1 MSIPIIFVR
10 YAPGACGTFL
20 LTLLSTAP
28 QAACW
33 DPQIQELK
41 NSNNFAQHF
50 LKWFEKKFTHDLQ
63 NHLKHEPHHPYKIDF
78 FSAKHPRGNNIDQA
92 EFIEL
97 LKQRNDL
104 LLLDNIQQNKNTLLR
119 LNKSVVPD
127 WGCGNPVVNIVIDHS
142 SKKWLHRTRWTKL
155 FGHHDDSFILKEE
168 HPDFLKAKNY
178 NLNFG
183 NQYQVHD
190 TALSFYK
197 KYVVNDPVVQMF
209 RDQQLITQHS
219 SNTQCSQH
227 WIKLGDIL
235 NPVVAVD
242 RIQQLAD
249 QLQLTVDSSLIQSC
263 YQHYHKT
270 NIQPIL
276 SRA

>member
-33 DPQIQELK
+33 DPHVQELK

-50 LKWFEKKFTHDLQ
+50 LKWFKKKFTYDLQ

-78 FSAKHPRGNNIDQA
+78 FSAKHPRGNNIDQT

-104 LLLDNIQQNKNTLLR
+104 LLLNNIQQNKNTLLR

-142 SKKWLHRTRWTKL
+142 SKKWLHRARCTKL
-155 FGHHDDSFILKEE
+155 FGYHDCSFILKEE

-183 NQYQVHD
+183 NKYQVHD
-190 TALSFYK
+190 TPLSFYK

-219 SNTQCSQH
+219 SNAQCAQH
-227 WIKLGDIL
+227 WINLGDIL
-235 NPVVAVD
+235 NSVVAVD

-249 QLQLTVDSSLIQSC
+249 QLQLTVDSSLIKAC
-263 YQHYHKT
+263 YQHYYKT

-276 SRA
+276 SRS